1 MAEINVMVG
10 IGILST
16 PYALKEAGWMS
27 MVLMVLFAVICCYT
41 TTLMRYCFESIKGI
55 NSYPDIGEVAFGKY
69 SRIIISVSYLHIYLN
84 IENLC
89 AMLVTQQINLS

>member
-41 TTLMRYCFESIKGI
+41 TTLMRYCFESREGI
-55 NSYPDIGEVAFGKY
+55 ITYPDIGEAAFGRY
-69 SRIIISVSYLHIYLN
+69 VRIIVSVS
-84 IENLC
+84 
-89 AMLVTQQINLS
+89 